1 MMDEGKMRRVVY
13 NCSACV
19 KEAAAVGLVEQKKTD
34 GTTGWWIRL
43 SGFIFVSHAHIV
55 LKGTIER

>member
-19 KEAAAVGLVEQKKTD
+19 KEAAAVGLVEQKKAD
-34 GTTGWWIRL
+34 GTTEWWIRL
-43 SGFIFVSHAHIV
+43 SGSSLFPMP
-55 LKGTIER
+55 T